1 MADNPT
7 ERVIEVVEDD
17 AVLIGE
23 FLGDLSRSPSQFG
36 DAEFTWANADP
47 SQLGGL
53 LHTWL
58 WVVVEAAPDL
68 AASLDRV
75 DLSEVDW
82 AAVGAHLQALLQA
95 RTMPAALVP
104 LTA

>member
-1 MADNPT
+1 MTDNPT

-17 AVLIGE
+17 SVLIGE
-23 FLGDLSRSPSQFG
+23 FLGDLTRSPSQFG
-36 DAEFTWANADP
+36 DAEFTWSSADP
-47 SQLGGL
+47 GQLGSL

-82 AAVGAHLQALLQA
+82 AAVGAHLQASLQA
-95 RTMPAALVP
+95 PAAPVP
-104 LTA
+104 STV